1 MVMRHRPRRQAQ
13 VLVCAH
19 GRIGAEVLRL
29 LRNDLSLDL
38 RALSC
43 EVFQP
48 ESILHGV
55 PAYPN
60 ALIEQGASSTQKI
73 NFSIQLSKWADILL
87 VQADPTCLTQL
98 LKGQATDTLS
108 TVVRSWDAS
117 KRIILLPDFPSGAWK
132 NPVTARQL
140 KKLKRDFPW
149 VQLLRP
155 ALWDVNGDITIAPR
169 RSYDCEGAQAVR
181 DAVMTE
187 AVFTLAE
194 GHTAPSSKHIEATK
208 PSRAAKTEPK
218 HSLPPEIWT
227 IIFEHIGD
235 WELATALGIYH
246 HLPTPIEWQRLLPDA
261 NPSSSQTPSLEY
273 TILTRPLPAIR
284 SYLTSS
290 QHKQQ
295 PITLSSLS
303 IKLIFKFSLTNLL
316 TYLSLYQKDI
326 FWTSF
331 AQTVIPHAA
340 SSIYNK
346 PAILQ
351 WWHTSPAVLQKN
363 YGPEALDGAS
373 RSGFVDVLDWWLHS
387 GLPLSYTEKAL
398 EYASAKGQI
407 AVLDWWKAA
416 SASHRNSRST
426 DSNSSST
433 SSSPSPPS
441 SSSSPPREPLPLK
454 IGKSIHFAARSGR
467 ATTIAWW
474 DRSGLPYTH
483 EDGVARLASTH
494 GHVDV
499 LDTWLK
505 LKGSKMIF
513 DETVL
518 VGATRNGHA
527 HVLEWWKN
535 VARGGQGLG
544 HGQRG
549 GEAGG
554 GGSSGGGGGGSGQGL
569 VVEYKTFEI
578 EEAMEDAVG
587 SGEGGGEQ
595 RVREWWERNGLN
607 LGVGMGEWMKV
618 KTL

>member
-1 MVMRHRPRRQAQ
+1 M
-13 VLVCAH
+13 
-19 GRIGAEVLRL
+19 
-29 LRNDLSLDL
+29 
-38 RALSC
+38 
-43 EVFQP
+43 
-48 ESILHGV
+48 LHGV

-60 ALIEQGASSTQKI
+60 ALIEQGVSSTQKI

-155 ALWDVNGDITIAPR
+155 ALWDVNGDITMTPR
-169 RSYDCEGAQAVR
+169 RTYDWEGAQAVR
-181 DAVMTE
+181 DAVATE
-187 AVFTLAE
+187 AAFTLAE
-194 GHTAPSSKHIEATK
+194 GQPSYSWKHNEPTKGSK
-208 PSRAAKTEPK
+208 AAKTEPK
-218 HSLPPEIWT
+218 YSLPPEIWT
-227 IIFEHIGD
+227 IVFEHIGD

-246 HLPTPIEWQRLLPDA
+246 QIPTPTEWQRLLPDA
-261 NPSSSQTPSLEY
+261 SPSSSQTPSLEY

-290 QHKQQ
+290 QHKQH

-316 TYLSLYQKDI
+316 TYLSLHQKDI

-331 AQTVIPHAA
+331 AQTIIPHAA
-340 SSIYNK
+340 SAIYNK

-373 RSGFVDVLDWWLHS
+373 RAGFVDVLDWWLHS
-387 GLPLSYTEKAL
+387 GLPLYYTEKAL

-416 SASHRNSRST
+416 SASRRNSHSS
-426 DSNSSST
+426 SNSSST
-433 SSSPSPPS
+433 SSSPSPAPS
-441 SSSSPPREPLPLK
+441 SSTKHPPSPTSRSPPLPLK
-454 IGKSIHFAARSGR
+454 IGKSILFAAQSGR

-499 LDTWLK
+499 LDTWLT

-527 HVLEWWKN
+527 HVLEWWRG
-535 VARGGQGLG
+535 VARGGRDRYQHQHL
-544 HGQRG
+544 RN
-549 GEAGG
+549 GETGG
-554 GGSSGGGGGGSGQGL
+554 GGVGGGGGGGAGQGLGL
-569 VVEYKTFEI
+569 VVEYKTCDI

-587 SGEGGGEQ
+587 SGMGGGEQ

-607 LGVGMGEWMKV
+607 LGVGTGEWMKV